1 MNKAII
7 TVLGAD
13 KVGIIAAVATYLAE
27 NDINILDISQTTM
40 QNIFTMIMM
49 VDISNSKSTFDT
61 LHSEFKEM
69 GDRLGVKI
77 QIQCTEIFNS
87 MHKI

>member
-13 KVGIIAAVATYLAE
+13 KVGIIAAVATLLAE
-27 NDINILDISQTTM
+27 NDINILDITQTTM
-40 QNIFTMIMM
+40 QDIFTMIMM
-49 VDISNSKSTFDT
+49 VDTSNAKSSFDD
-61 LHSEFKEM
+61 LHDKFAEM
-69 GDRLGVKI
+69 GDKLGV
-77 QIQCTEIFNS
+77 QIQLQRTEIFNS